1 MRGGECEGE
10 RREGGGERYVLK
22 HDERGGRREGGT
34 HHLKRVFRVL
44 IPDHEAKLARTTTP
58 ALDVSIAERA
68 QNLTPLDG
76 NKVEAVAV
84 EHCNLVKGRGGVST
98 ERGGQQRDC
107 THSAVAVHD
116 CAAPP
121 HFDTRTMLFG
131 RSATLRSH
139 SAFFTWKKH
148 EPYSGFSFNVSTKTS
163 CSSSS
168 FPTLS
173 AGLRSAR
180 IFIAHS
186 ITLF

>member
-1 MRGGECEGE
+1 
-10 RREGGGERYVLK
+10 
-22 HDERGGRREGGT
+22 
-34 HHLKRVFRVL
+34 
-44 IPDHEAKLARTTTP
+44 
-58 ALDVSIAERA
+58 
-68 QNLTPLDG
+68 
-76 NKVEAVAV
+76 
-84 EHCNLVKGRGGVST
+84 
-98 ERGGQQRDC
+98 
-107 THSAVAVHD
+107 
-116 CAAPP
+116 
-121 HFDTRTMLFG
+121 MLFG

-186 ITLF
+186 ITLFDKLESMRGNKSNCEQDSPFICNSK